1 MAWPTDRAPSEAKL
15 SAKASRQA
23 ESLFI
28 QASDG
33 LALHVRAYRAAVEM
47 GLPVVCLPGLART
60 EADFEI
66 LAGHLALASQ
76 RPRQVF
82 ALDYRGRGLSS
93 YDPDWRNY
101 NLAVELADVI
111 VVLTALGIHR
121 AIFLGTS
128 RGGLLTMLLAASH
141 RAFIAGAILNDIGP
155 VIEPNGLMRIKGYI
169 GKLPVPHDFAEGAE
183 TLRRAFGGQFPALPA
198 DDWLAWSKRNWTQ
211 TADGLVAR
219 YDTNLAKTLGDI
231 DPHQPIPPL
240 WEQFDAVS
248 TGPVMAIRGGL
259 SDLLSRETVEAMRE
273 RQPLMEVVVVPDQ
286 GHAPLLSEAPVLGL
300 VDAFCRRC
308 DAIESAQQVTSNS

>member
-1 MAWPTDRAPSEAKL
+1 MSEAKL
-15 SAKASRQA
+15 SAKAPRQA
-23 ESLFI
+23 ESLFF

-33 LALHVRAYRAAVEM
+33 LALHVRAHRPAVEM

-66 LAGHLALASQ
+66 LAGHLASDS
-76 RPRQVF
+76 PRQRRVF

-111 VVLTALGIHR
+111 VVLTALGIQR

-141 RAFIAGAILNDIGP
+141 PAFIAGAILNDIGP

-169 GKLPVPHDFAEGAE
+169 GKLPAPHDFADGAE
-183 TLRRAFGGQFPALPA
+183 ALRHVFGGQFPALSA
-198 DDWLAWSKRNWTQ
+198 GDWLAWSKRNWTQ

-219 YDTNLAKTLGDI
+219 YDANLAKTLGDI
-231 DPHQPIPPL
+231 DPHRPIPAL
-240 WEQFDAVS
+240 WEQFDS
-248 TGPVMAIRGGL
+248 LRNRPVMVIRGGW
-259 SDLLSRETVEAMRE
+259 SDLLSRETIEAMRK
-273 RQPLMEVVVVPDQ
+273 RQPQIEVVVVPDQ

-308 DAIESAQQVTSNS
+308 DVVERNPQATSDD